1 MGRSIEVYVWHEVGS
16 HALFGQFW
24 LKNIPGIVEVSKP
37 DTQRMQYINAPPNLS
52 TQLPHAAM
60 WRAISFA
67 HSRWCGDACSKIC
80 KGPPDRPNQN
90 SLPLS
95 LRVVS
100 RKTMMMQWIL
110 SAMCLPYMCLLFWS
124 SWLNIWHNPI
134 KKTLKKTTPEGF
146 WQSKFKY
153 LFHKISQSFGIVMN
167 HFLRNW
173 IPYPMATTG
182 ICKCWYDVHLN
193 LNIFGEGCNQ
203 TKSSTAHW
211 DRNTWR

>member
-1 MGRSIEVYVWHEVGS
+1 
-16 HALFGQFW
+16 
-24 LKNIPGIVEVSKP
+24 
-37 DTQRMQYINAPPNLS
+37 MQYINAPPNLS

-67 HSRWCGDACSKIC
+67 HSRWCGDACSRIC
-80 KGPPDRPNQN
+80 TGQPDRPNQN

-95 LRVVS
+95 LRVAS

-110 SAMCLPYMCLLFWS
+110 GAICYLDLFS
-124 SWLNIWHNPI
+124 IYTSLILVAAHLAQSTR
-134 KKTLKKTTPEGF
+134 KVAEKRKASPEGF
-146 WQSKFKY
+146 WHSKFKY
-153 LFHKISQSFGIVMN
+153 LFHKICQSFGIVMN

-173 IPYPMATTG
+173 IPYPMATTR

-193 LNIFGEGCNQ
+193 LNIFGEWCDQ